1 MITVKQ
7 ENYIFEYLD
16 ENKFHVRERS
26 VRKYNM
32 LAYKKLTFEYYPKI
46 RNGEFLGEKLEVND
60 KEHTERYELEL
71 PTDGMFRKVHGVI
84 KLHYTVFYDKKIVL
98 LTNITPDDILEEGHR
113 SELKAYKG
121 VMISKS
127 DPKRDM
133 FKVDLLNMMNKG
145 AGSTFALVSIVI
157 SFIVLALAIIGYIF
171 LK

>member
-1 MITVKQ
+1 MNQ
-7 ENYIFEYLD
+7 DNYMFEYLD

-26 VRKYNM
+26 IRKYNM
-32 LAYKKLTFEYYPKI
+32 LAYKKLNFEYYPKL
-46 RNGEFLGEKLEVND
+46 RAGEFLGIKIEKND
-60 KEHTERYELEL
+60 NEHSERYELEL
-71 PTDGMFRKVHGVI
+71 PTDDLFKKVHGAI

-133 FKVDLLNMMNKG
+133 FKVNLLNMMNKG
-145 AGSTFALVSIVI
+145 IGNTVAFISIVT
-157 SFIVLALAIIGYIF
+157 SFVVLAVGLIIYF
-171 LK
+171 VLR